1 MVYDFDPDLPEDE
14 DTGAEGGSNRQFIMV
29 AGGLGGLLLIA
40 LICMAVYALVILP
53 RQRAAEEQDIAAQ
66 TATAEMESIN
76 QSLTETAIVLAFTPT
91 FTQVP
96 PTATETPEPIITS
109 VPTDTVEVTGEATG
123 EGTVEAS
130 PTQEVGGPTVDPRT
144 QTVQALL
151 TQAVAAQTQ
160 VAGQLTTA
168 TVTPTLIG
176 ALPDTGFIDDVGV
189 PGLLAIAG
197 LMVVVIFMARRLRQA
212 TA

>member
-14 DTGAEGGSNRQFIMV
+14 EPGAEGGSNRQFIMV

-53 RQRAAEEQDIAAQ
+53 RQRAANEQDIAAQ
-66 TATAEMESIN
+66 TATAEFASIN

-91 FTQVP
+91 FT
-96 PTATETPEPIITS
+96 ATQSASETPTGTVTPIITAAA
-109 VPTDTVEVTGEATG
+109 TDTVEGTV

-130 PTQEVGGPTVDPRT
+130 ATEGVGGPTVDPRT

-176 ALPDTGFIDDVGV
+176 ALPDTGFMDDVGV
-189 PGLLAIAG
+189 PGLLALTG
-197 LMVVVIFMARRLRQA
+197 LMIVVIFMARRLRQA
-212 TA
+212 SA

>member
-1 MVYDFDPDLPEDE
+1 MVYDFDPDLPEE
-14 DTGAEGGSNRQFIMV
+14 DTGPEEGSNRQFIMV

-76 QSLTETAIVLAFTPT
+76 QSLTETAIVLAYTPT
-91 FTQVP
+91 FTVTP
-96 PTATETPEPIITS
+96 AASLTPTGTVTPIITS
-109 VPTDTVEVTGEATG
+109 AATDTVEGTV
-123 EGTVEAS
+123 EGTVEA
-130 PTQEVGGPTVDPRT
+130 TATEEVGGPTIDPRT

-197 LMVVVIFMARRLRQA
+197 LMIVVIFMARRLRQA

>member
-1 MVYDFDPDLPEDE
+1 MVYDFDPDLPENE
-14 DTGAEGGSNRQFIMV
+14 DTGPEEGSNRQFIMV

-66 TATAEMESIN
+66 TATAEFEEIN
-76 QSLTETAIVLAFTPT
+76 QSLTETAIVLAYTPT
-91 FTQVP
+91 FTVTP
-96 PTATETPEPIITS
+96 AASLTPTGTITPIITAEATETTEG
-109 VPTDTVEVTGEATG
+109 TV

-130 PTQEVGGPTVDPRT
+130 ATQEVGGPTVDPRT

-189 PGLLAIAG
+189 PGLVAIAA
-197 LMVVVIFMARRLRQA
+197 LMIVVIFMARRLRQA